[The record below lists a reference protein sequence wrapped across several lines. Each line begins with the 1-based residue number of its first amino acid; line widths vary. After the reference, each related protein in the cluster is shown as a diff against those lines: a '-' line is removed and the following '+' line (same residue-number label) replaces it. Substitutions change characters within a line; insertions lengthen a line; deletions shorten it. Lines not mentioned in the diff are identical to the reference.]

1 MSNVQQLRSGLW
13 QIDTHFLGLPGI
25 IASYLLAGNGE
36 VALVDTGPSTTIEA
50 LLAGVHAAGFA
61 LTDVT
66 HLLLTHIHL
75 DHAGASGSLTQRLP
89 NATVYVHEI
98 GAPHL
103 MDPTKLIAS
112 AERIY
117 GAEMER
123 LWGTIEP
130 VPAER
135 IKTMRDNDVLA
146 VAGRRLNIVYAPGHA
161 THQVAFHDPAT
172 AEIFCGDAA
181 GVRLQGVDYVRPPT
195 PPPELNLEDWSAT
208 IDRLLALNP
217 RVLYLA
223 HFGPTTDA
231 PRHFTAL
238 RQRLYAWGELVLAAM
253 RAGKD
258 EEGIREELIN
268 RSLPELQQVTSN
280 PDDLRRYEIATNYRM
295 TVQGYMRYYRKVHPE
310 LLDQKQAQ

>member
-1 MSNVQQLRSGLW
+1 MMSNAQQIRTDLW
-13 QIDTHFLGLPGI
+13 QIDTNFLGEPGI

-50 LLAGVHAAGFA
+50 LLAGVRAAGFA
-61 LTDVT
+61 HEDVT
-66 HLLLTHIHL
+66 HLLLTHVHL
-75 DHAGASGSLTQRLP
+75 DHAGASGSLTKRLP

-103 MDPTKLIAS
+103 LDPTKLIAS

-117 GAEMER
+117 GDEMER
-123 LWGTIEP
+123 LWGRIEA

-135 IKTMRDNDVLA
+135 LNVMRDNDVLT
-146 VAGRRLNIVYAPGHA
+146 VAGRRLHVVYAPGHA
-161 THQVAFHDPAT
+161 VHQVAFHDPVA

-181 GVRLQGVDYVRPPT
+181 GVRLQGIDYVRPPT
-195 PPPELNLEDWSAT
+195 PPPDLNLEDWSAT
-208 IDRLLALNP
+208 MDRLLGLAA

-223 HFGPTTDA
+223 HFGPTTDPA
-231 PRHFTAL
+231 RHFAAL

-258 EEGIREELIN
+258 EASIREELIN
-268 RSLPELQQVTSN
+268 HSLPELKQLTDN
-280 PDDLRRYEIATNYRM
+280 PDDLRRYEIATNYPM
-295 TVQGYMRYYRKVHPE
+295 TVQGYLRYYRKVHPE
-310 LLDQKQAQ
+310 LLR